1 MKKAPV
7 RVVKKNTLSANEA
20 AVSAAATT
28 SNHNVFSKSV
38 AHKISNN
45 VMNWVDELRE
55 KKTVET
61 VQSFNLLAKVSR

>member
-7 RVVKKNTLSANEA
+7 RVVKKNTLDTN
-20 AVSAAATT
+20 T
-28 SNHNVFSKSV
+28 SNSLSGSAGLREEFTRST

-55 KKTVET
+55 RKTIEMVN
-61 VQSFNLLAKVSR
+61 SFSLLAKAGR